1 MRSKG
6 ARIASLFILAAVACL
21 SACKQSQP
29 EPAVAHG
36 SLPPPPA
43 GQLQYA
49 GPPLKQPFTK
59 QAGNYFART
68 VFETDGPGNS
78 HIEVRD
84 VLIPPQAKGKL
95 EALPGSAVIE
105 AATGTVT
112 LSTGDHAEALATGAM
127 RSLPAGQ
134 ELQFENSD
142 SRPANIRLI
151 VIRAR

>member
-6 ARIASLFILAAVACL
+6 AWITGLLIFAVAACF
-21 SACKQSQP
+21 SACNQTQP

-43 GQLQYA
+43 GELKYA
-49 GPPLKQPFTK
+49 GPPLTRPFTK

-84 VLIPPQAKGKL
+84 VLIPPQSKGKL

-105 AATGTVT
+105 AATGTLT
-112 LSTGDHAEALATGAM
+112 LSTGDHSEALATGVM
-127 RSLPAGQ
+127 RTLPAGQ
-134 ELQFENSD
+134 EQQFENSD
-142 SRPANIRLI
+142 SRPANVRLI